1 MYLDYNEV
9 VRVLEAFYEINEGDE
24 ATTDMILAIGCE
36 ILDVSQ
42 DKMLEVFDNFKE
54 GNEYEKH

>member
-1 MYLDYNEV
+1 MYLDYNDV
-9 VRVLEAFYEINEGDE
+9 IRVLEAFYEVNEGDE

-42 DKMLEVFDNFKE
+42 DKMLEVINNFKE
-54 GNEYEKH
+54 EN

>member
-1 MYLDYNEV
+1 MYLDYNDV
-9 VRVLEAFYEINEGDE
+9 IRVLEAFYEINEGDE

-42 DKMLEVFDNFKE
+42 DKMLEIFDTFKE
-54 GNEYEKH
+54 GN